1 MANKFC
7 IRHNLL
13 HLQKITVSISK
24 SGSIKTNKL
33 GKYTNAF
40 SLIEMLMALLVAS
53 LLMAALAPVM
63 LSLIHI

>member
-1 MANKFC
+1 MVNKFC

-40 SLIEMLMALLVAS
+40 SLIEMLMALDRKSV
-53 LLMAALAPVM
+53 V
-63 LSLIHI
+63 